1 MYRVLNKHNGKQYGI
16 DCITKEEAECLQ
28 NEHDDSIIVDLSIS
42 KKDRKKSVQDAW
54 DYLQSISK
62 KGNQEEIEKARKE
75 WLQKDIEY
83 TALYDEEY

>member
-1 MYRVLNKHNGKQYGI
+1 MYRVLNKHTGKQYGI
-16 DCITKEEAECLQ
+16 DCITEEEAECLQ

-42 KKDRKKSVQDAW
+42 KEDRKKSVQDAW

>member
-1 MYRVLNKHNGKQYGI
+1 MYRVLNRYNGKQYGI
-16 DCITKEEAECLQ
+16 DCITEEEAECLQ
-28 NEHDDSIIVDLSIS
+28 NEHDDSIIVDLSIG
-42 KKDRKKSVQDAW
+42 KEDRKKSVQDAW

>member
-1 MYRVLNKHNGKQYGI
+1 MYRVLNKYNGRQYGI
-16 DCITKEEAECLQ
+16 DCITEEEAECLQ

-42 KKDRKKSVQDAW
+42 KEDRKKSVQDAW

>member
-1 MYRVLNKHNGKQYGI
+1 MYRVLNKYNGKQYGI
-16 DCITKEEAECLQ
+16 DCIAEEEAECLQ

-83 TALYDEEY
+83 TALYGEEY